1 VQFQAR
7 QGRQAVEKWPPEG
20 GHTQLLQPARD
31 PQARKGKQG
40 MKCHLEL
47 FETTKDN
54 NKRRKREESEQATSA
69 TERLQK

>member
-1 VQFQAR
+1 M
-7 QGRQAVEKWPPEG
+7 
-20 GHTQLLQPARD
+20 QLLQPARD

-54 NKRRKREESEQATSA
+54 NKRRKREESEQASNKCNREVA
-69 TERLQK
+69 KIIECDCVLKAEQKSVLV